1 MAIEAYTDGIESQRE
16 NKQKTEYF
24 KGTNNT
30 IVNFTINGRHSSIP
44 LTGVVLRAAIQGAI
58 ANIE

>member
-24 KGTNNT
+24 KGTNST
-30 IVNFTINGRHSSIP
+30 IVNFRINGRDSTVP

-58 ANIE
+58 ANMG